1 MHHQQ
6 GALIIGSE
14 NAEQVL
20 RRPSRNSTPKKVHLI
35 QSHEQK
41 QETAQPEPQPEPKV
55 DQQIYSQP
63 VAQQDEAAYWAEYRR
78 QFEESMKRQAMD

>member
-1 MHHQQ
+1 MTNPNLVPFTQLDAPLAGSRIIGQKKRFFANNMHHQQ

-35 QSHEQK
+35 QSNE
-41 QETAQPEPQPEPKV
+41 
-55 DQQIYSQP
+55 
-63 VAQQDEAAYWAEYRR
+63 
-78 QFEESMKRQAMD
+78 